1 MYLNLPRFESSHQEW
16 ISSQR
21 LALVFGSFGAGP
33 AKNNGSYQGTDDLQ
47 LGAYT
52 LRLFSMLVC
61 LAYMFY
67 DISTAKRSSVTILC
81 EFIVI

>member
-21 LALVFGSFGAGP
+21 LALVFGSFGAGS

-52 LRLFSMLVC
+52 LRLKMFSIHVL
-61 LAYMFY
+61 
-67 DISTAKRSSVTILC
+67 
-81 EFIVI
+81 